1 LNDAILAFREGIA
14 LEQEAKRSREETIR
28 RARSVASQRN
38 LQGDFEIRIK
48 KALEHSHCRDGEWQ
62 YNLGA
67 SYALAGQRQDALM
80 QCKNLRELGGLDL
93 ADDLL
98 EFINECSDELLANP
112 ETKGLLVQILN
123 ARVREV
129 QARIKTW
136 PKSSGIL
143 KTRPVTQ
150 VRAPKANWVR
160 LSRANTEVCQGFSLL
175 KGTNMRYLVTFLVCL
190 LIIPLI
196 QMTPSAQTQSPAP
209 KPPDT
214 VYLLK
219 PAHIFDGESA
229 QLHDGW
235 VVLVRGEKIE
245 AVGPASEIKAPADA
259 KVIDLPGMTL
269 MPGLIEA
276 HSHVLLHPYSETVW
290 NDQVARE
297 ALSLRVARA
306 TNHLRSTLMAG
317 FTTIRD
323 LGTEGAGY
331 ADVGLKQAV
340 QQGIIPGPRMVVAT
354 RAIVATGSYGPKGYA
369 PEWNVPQGA
378 EEADGSDS
386 LTRVVR
392 EQIGKGA
399 DWVKVYADYRWG
411 AGGLAHATFTLEELK
426 LAVEVAKSAG
436 IPVSAHATSTEGMR
450 RAILAGVETIEHGDG
465 GTPEIF
471 RLMKERGTA
480 LCPTLSVASG
490 ANIDKKKIVF
500 KQALDAG
507 VTIASGSDVGVFA
520 HGDNAREIETMVA
533 WGMPIIDAL
542 RSATSVDARVLHLED
557 RVGQVKTGLF
567 ADLIAVEGDPT
578 KDIAALRRVRLI
590 MKNGMIYK
598 QP

>member
-1 LNDAILAFREGIA
+1 MRHA
-14 LEQEAKRSREETIR
+14 LP
-28 RARSVASQRN
+28 
-38 LQGDFEIRIK
+38 F
-48 KALEHSHCRDGEWQ
+48 
-62 YNLGA
+62 
-67 SYALAGQRQDALM
+67 
-80 QCKNLRELGGLDL
+80 
-93 ADDLL
+93 
-98 EFINECSDELLANP
+98 
-112 ETKGLLVQILN
+112 
-123 ARVREV
+123 
-129 QARIKTW
+129 
-136 PKSSGIL
+136 
-143 KTRPVTQ
+143 
-150 VRAPKANWVR
+150 
-160 LSRANTEVCQGFSLL
+160 
-175 KGTNMRYLVTFLVCL
+175 FLC
-190 LIIPLI
+190 LIIASPLT
-196 QMTPSAQTQSPAP
+196 QMPVSAQSQTTPP
-209 KPPDT
+209 KPPDA
-214 VYLLK
+214 VYLLR
-219 PAHIFDGESA
+219 PAHIFDGESM
-229 QLHDGW
+229 QPHDDW

-245 AVGPASEIKAPADA
+245 AVGPANEIKVPAEA

-306 TNHLRSTLMAG
+306 TNHLRSTLLAG

-340 QQGIIPGPRMVVAT
+340 QQGIIPGPRMFVAT

-378 EEADGSDS
+378 EEADGVDS

-411 AGGLAHATFTLEELK
+411 AGGLAHATFTLGELK

-436 IPVSAHATSTEGMR
+436 IPVSAHSTSAEGAR

-465 GTPEIF
+465 LTPELL

-490 ANIDKKKIVF
+490 PNIDKKKVVF

-507 VTIASGSDVGVFA
+507 VTIANGSDVGVFA

-533 WGMPIIDAL
+533 WGMPVLDAL
-542 RSATSVDARVLHLED
+542 RSATSVDARVLHMED
-557 RVGQVKTGLF
+557 RIGRVKVGLF

-578 KDIAALRRVRLI
+578 RDISALRRVRLV
-590 MKNGMIYK
+590 MKNGAIYT